1 MSEALNRPRLSP
13 RIINYFIRQKTNFT
27 FTQYHLSSGIF
38 KQVLTFRKSLQLQ
51 PLSLKTSGFYH
62 RIKVMAYVY
71 IKRDESH
78 FMVSFYLQSIVN
90 FPIANANFVVGDL
103 NRIQP

>member
-1 MSEALNRPRLSP
+1 
-13 RIINYFIRQKTNFT
+13 
-27 FTQYHLSSGIF
+27 
-38 KQVLTFRKSLQLQ
+38 
-51 PLSLKTSGFYH
+51 
-62 RIKVMAYVY
+62 MANVY

-78 FMVSFYLQSIVN
+78 FMMSFYLQSIVN